1 MPPYYQSNRPEN
13 ALKRCEDLE
22 SVGQPE
28 AALKILH
35 EVIMSKHARVAPLD
49 VMEPILMRFVE
60 LCVALRRGKLAK
72 EGLIQFKNVSQNTS
86 VLPIDRVMKH
96 YIALT
101 EARLAAAQAEADAI
115 NANAAT
121 ASAKPEGEAAVE
133 DLETVE
139 TPETLILATVTGED
153 SKDRTDRQLVTPWL
167 RFVWEVYRQALDIL
181 RNNARLEILYHTV
194 SHQAFHFCLKY
205 ERKTEFRRLAD
216 LLRLHVTSAQKY
228 SHQDHT
234 ISLNEPATLQRYLE
248 TRLLQLNIA
257 NELELWQLAFTS
269 LEDIHT
275 LFRLSDKAPPAA
287 YLSTYYEKMAR
298 VFLVG
303 GNQLFHAAA
312 LAEYYAVQVQTGHL
326 SAEEHDRLAAAVL
339 LAAISVPLT
348 TASANARARRP
359 VDDTR
364 AHAIKLAQLLHL
376 PEVPT
381 RAGLIAAALHAA
393 VVHPAAQGRTFALVK
408 AVHTALEIDFNPL
421 GMCATLA
428 PHLAA
433 LMANDAAAAEA
444 AKAAFWRYVAPLN
457 AVVLTRLMQQLARVY
472 QTVPL
477 ARVRTLAGALPAPF
491 AADARALEA
500 AAMAACRRGELALR
514 IDHAAD
520 TLSADTVRFG
530 NSVGNNAGPSAD
542 AGVDQLRN
550 QLAHMAVAFTAV
562 AYRVD
567 DDLQQAQRARRAA
580 AVTAA
585 RLAAVAEHD
594 ATVLRRYVAE
604 RKKEMVAH
612 VQRKRQDEE
621 RQARRERLQREEDE
635 KRERLEAEARQR
647 QEASRLAEM
656 EQIEKEQ
663 ALAAQQV
670 IFEQLQ
676 QAGVKIDKKTL
687 ERMSPEELK
696 DLQNQQIRKER
707 EDLRHKIAAL
717 ARRIDYTERA
727 YRKEELPLLAA
738 DYEKQQQMDRIF
750 HDAKVAAEREEAAA
764 KHASDLILRDR
775 FARMQPDYDAFRAKY
790 DALQQDVIARRV
802 AEAEAAKRQAR
813 AHRIQEAR
821 QRKYEEL
828 VRAEQ
833 QREAEEAAAAEAE
846 RQRLAEEQAERERA
860 EAEAKAAAERA
871 EAAARAAAERQRL
884 DEIAAIQARRDAE
897 VEARML

>member
-408 AVHTALEIDFNPL
+408 AAD
-421 GMCATLA
+421 
-428 PHLAA
+428 
-433 LMANDAAAAEA
+433 
-444 AKAAFWRYVAPLN
+444 AKALALASAGTPLEFWRYVAPLN

-871 EAAARAAAERQRL
+871 EAAARAAAE
-884 DEIAAIQARRDAE
+884 
-897 VEARML
+897 